1 MEGDKMKVKVIEMV
15 GSLEERLIDFARDL
29 VRIKSRT
36 GEEGEVVK
44 RIAEEMKALE
54 YDEVIIDKVG
64 NVIGKIGNGNEKL
77 LFDSHIDNVDVNDY
91 DEWEYDPYGGVIKD
105 DKFYSLLPYYL

>member
-1 MEGDKMKVKVIEMV
+1 MKVKVIEMV

-44 RIAEEMKALE
+44 E
-54 YDEVIIDKVG
+54 
-64 NVIGKIGNGNEKL
+64 
-77 LFDSHIDNVDVNDY
+77 
-91 DEWEYDPYGGVIKD
+91 
-105 DKFYSLLPYYL
+105 LPKK